1 MSTGVLSDARGLNR
15 WDLRTGEFSL
25 QSTVRIGDKTVQQ
38 IADDSAKDAAEV
50 LHERLDSE
58 LTQRAI
64 FNKLTNGGQT
74 QGIYLNG
81 RKLYL
86 NAEYMST
93 GILSDARGL
102 NRWDLRTGE
111 FSLQST
117 VRIGDKT
124 VQQIAD
130 SAANEAKDSMSNM
143 LYNVNQSAIRAQTK
157 ADTAQATA
165 EMLQNRLNESF
176 TQESIFNKLTHNG
189 GSQGIYLSNGHL
201 YLNASYLRTGV
212 IAGGYG
218 KWDLNS
224 GIISMWDTAG
234 TETVHLD
241 GNGGNNTLTGTFQ
254 TSGSGR
260 RVRISPNIAATHTES
275 SFKEYGAGITFY
287 SKNGYKHLAHISYL
301 DEDDNGVPNSKI
313 CIASGTQSEDSPV
326 AQLVLGLDATDAYK
340 QGHISLLSYARLKD
354 QWRGGNHFAGLE
366 ANASSHA
373 YSQNTYVSALATDT
387 NGTVGMRATINNG
400 ALQLGGFLKGIEGG
414 RSTVFAKN
422 FPIVDSG
429 MGSRQH
435 VTTKVYVDE
444 PARYGKYYAVAT
456 ADTWWG
462 AVNAHVMECGNAD
475 GWKCGV
481 ENLVATDFNGTVYC
495 NTLGWLSDGQ

>member
-1 MSTGVLSDARGLNR
+1 M
-15 WDLRTGEFSL
+15 
-25 QSTVRIGDKTVQQ
+25 
-38 IADDSAKDAAEV
+38 
-50 LHERLDSE
+50 
-58 LTQRAI
+58 
-64 FNKLTNGGQT
+64 
-74 QGIYLNG
+74 
-81 RKLYL
+81 
-86 NAEYMST
+86 
-93 GILSDARGL
+93 
-102 NRWDLRTGE
+102 
-111 FSLQST
+111 
-117 VRIGDKT
+117 
-124 VQQIAD
+124 
-130 SAANEAKDSMSNM
+130 
-143 LYNVNQSAIRAQTK
+143 
-157 ADTAQATA
+157 
-165 EMLQNRLNESF
+165 
-176 TQESIFNKLTHNG
+176 
-189 GSQGIYLSNGHL
+189 
-201 YLNASYLRTGV
+201 NASYLRTGV

-234 TETVHLD
+234 NETVHLD
-241 GNGGNNTLTGTFQ
+241 GNGGHNMLTGTFQ
-254 TSGSGR
+254 TSEAGR
-260 RVRISPNIAATHTES
+260 RISISPNFNATQSETGIKDYGIGIA
-275 SFKEYGAGITFY
+275 FY
-287 SKNGYKHLAHISYL
+287 SKNNYDHPGFISYF
-301 DEDDNGVPNSKI
+301 DTNDNDVPNSQI
-313 CIASGTQSEDSPV
+313 CVMGGSSSDASPT
-326 AQLVLGLDATDAYK
+326 AQLKLGMDATNSYK
-340 QGHISLLSYARLKD
+340 QGRVGLFAYARTTDAWK
-354 QWRGGNHFAGLE
+354 GGDHCAGFG
-366 ANASSHA
+366 AGASPHS
-373 YSQNTYVSALATDT
+373 YSQPTYVSALATDT